1 MNTSKGIK
9 SKNIKEIIRKS
20 TRKDPA
26 GVFFELLN
34 RAVKTKPQKK
44 KK

>member
-1 MNTSKGIK
+1 MNSALKIK
-9 SKNIKEIIRKS
+9 NKNIKAIIRQS

-34 RAVKTKPQKK
+34 RAVKTRPQARKK
-44 KK
+44 